1 MQLEASTI
9 ACTSNYPRYRRTA
22 SNRSFT
28 TRRNPSASTLPLFH
42 HIRRRF
48 RHHFCCHPAGRL
60 LHGHMS
66 SPLDYQYAH
75 ERHDHH
81 RLFHA
86 DVAATTTS
94 MYGSSRLGQ
103 SICSRQRRTST
114 VIAIVQCIRPLLNCS
129 TCSNACFQLNKIL
142 YRWSQRAMPCV
153 TAPTRDSSYRLLPAI
168 AAITDR
174 TWTRLSIRM
183 YIDKL

>member
-1 MQLEASTI
+1 MELEASTI

-22 SNRSFT
+22 SNRSCT

-48 RHHFCCHPAGRL
+48 VIISVAIRPAVFCTDTCPVHLTINTPRAPRPPPAIPRRPRSNNNL
-60 LHGHMS
+60 NVRQFS
-66 SPLDYQYAH
+66 SGPID
-75 ERHDHH
+75 
-81 RLFHA
+81 
-86 DVAATTTS
+86 
-94 MYGSSRLGQ
+94 
-103 SICSRQRRTST
+103 CSRQRRTST
-114 VIAIVQCIRPLLNCS
+114 GIAIVPCIRPLLNCS